1 MFKFTFMQSRIVPL
15 GAILAIAVF
24 ISGCNIFG
32 WTAGD
37 DNLDG
42 YMARGR
48 EYMRDSE
55 YQKAADEF
63 AKAIEEDP
71 AYADARY
78 YHAKAVVLA
87 ADINVGTIIDELESG
102 GDSDLL
108 PLYSRNPELTMEQDI
123 ELKDRLYRANRTA
136 YIDLTEIFEGRAT
149 GSFSKRDVAADL
161 LIALGAYSL
170 SGMRDTDQN
179 GAITAD
185 DIYLEI
191 KEAQDGSYYIL
202 GLDEFFDYNPDSIY
216 SAATRFDTI
225 GAHYFNVVLEW
236 GEMILTN
243 NRQLCIDIVRE
254 FDPTMEIDEIEE
266 LLEEVLGLINK
277 YYVNTGGAGNP
288 GEGDG
293 DNDGN
298 SDDEHWGSYEMAGN
312 RDGDDLI
319 WEDATCVY

>member
-1 MFKFTFMQSRIVPL
+1 MFKLSLIQSRVIFL
-15 GAILAIAVF
+15 GAILAIAVL

-37 DNLDG
+37 DNRDG
-42 YMARGR
+42 YMAKGR
-48 EYMRDSE
+48 EYLRDSE

-87 ADINVGTIIDELESG
+87 ANINVGTIIDELESG

-149 GSFSKRDVAADL
+149 GNFGKRDVAADL

-179 GAITAD
+179 GSITTE

-202 GLDEFFDYNPDSIY
+202 GLDEFFDYNPDSIT
-216 SAATRFDTI
+216 STTAGFDTI

-254 FDPTMEIDEIEE
+254 FDPTMEINEIEE

-277 YYVNTGGAGNP
+277 YYVNTGGTGNP
-288 GEGDG
+288 GVGDG

-298 SDDEHWGSYEMAGN
+298 SDDEYWGSYEMAGN
-312 RDGDDLI
+312 RDGDDFI